1 MSGPAAPGGAK
12 GTAGFLGVL
21 AVLLAASAPPWPD
34 DWDGLGFVA
43 AVTRFDMDHFAPH
56 PPGYPVWVAAAKAL
70 AVALG
75 SPLVAATAVSVAS
88 GVGVAA
94 LAKSAASHV
103 FGAARGWAI
112 ALAITLAPLVWRAE
126 SGVGT
131 EGLALFFGA
140 LAAWALVRE
149 RAAWVGVA
157 VGLGLGVRASWAP
170 LYLALLVL
178 TPRDRGRA
186 VLGALGASLAWAVPL
201 ALWVGPAHLQALM
214 ATHLAGHTAR
224 WGGTA
229 ITEPG
234 IDRAVYLA
242 RDVFVDGL
250 GAGRDPL
257 GLVIGGAALAV
268 AIVGAGEWR
277 RAGWSGARTVAIAL
291 GPYLLWILVGQN
303 LRQQPRHALPL
314 VAAAA
319 GALALAAMSVDRGR
333 RLGVAL
339 FLVAAIR
346 TLGDVNERAT
356 IPPPGAQLV
365 AAVRE
370 LPSPAR
376 AAVFGGPSARFFEST
391 NLAAVGHAAGS
402 VGDVRLALDRLP
414 TLPTRVFVTGE
425 VRGYDAPPYP
435 TAPFKRLCRP
445 ERLDRR
451 APCLDVVEL
460 KVPFLP
466 KE

>member
-1 MSGPAAPGGAK
+1 MKKGPLALYAAI
-12 GTAGFLGVL
+12 
-21 AVLLAASAPPWPD
+21 AVLLTISAPSWPD

-43 AVTRFDMDHFAPH
+43 AVTRFDLDRFAPH
-56 PPGYPVWVAAAKAL
+56 PPGYPVWVAVAKSLAL
-70 AVALG
+70 VLR
-75 SPLVAATAVSVAS
+75 SPLVAATAVSVLS

-94 LAKSAASHV
+94 LVKDAVSRT
-103 FGAARGWAI
+103 FGDARGWAV
-112 ALAITLAPLVWRAE
+112 ALAVTIVPLVWRAE

-131 EGLALFFGA
+131 EALALLFAA

-149 RAAWVGVA
+149 SADWLGVA

-178 TPRDRGRA
+178 APRARPRA
-186 VLGALGASLAWAVPL
+186 LAFAALASLAWAVPL
-201 ALWVGPAHLQALM
+201 ALVVGPSHLVALLQ
-214 ATHLAGHTAR
+214 THLAGHTTR

-229 ITEPG
+229 LTDPG
-234 IDRAVYLA
+234 AERLMYLA

-250 GAGRDPL
+250 GIGRDPL
-257 GLVIGGAALAV
+257 GLVLGGTAAAV
-268 AIVGAGEWR
+268 AFVGITEWR
-277 RAGWSGARTVAIAL
+277 RAEWAGARTAAIAL
-291 GPYLLWILVGQN
+291 GPYLLWVLAGQN
-303 LRQQPRHALPL
+303 LRQQPRHVVPL
-314 VAAAA
+314 VAALA

-339 FLVAAIR
+339 FAIGALR
-346 TLGDVNERAT
+346 TLGDVHERTTVA
-356 IPPPGAQLV
+356 PPGAQLV

-376 AAVFGGPSARFFEST
+376 AAIFGGPSVRFFEATDLS
-391 NLAAVGHAAGS
+391 AVAHGAGS

-414 TLPTRVFVTGE
+414 SLPTRVFVTAE
-425 VRGYDAPPYP
+425 VRGIEAPPYP
-435 TAPFKRLCRP
+435 SAPWKRLCRP